1 MAIRTFESV
10 VEAKWLAH
18 AAGVVETQGFPMVSA
33 AHAVGASSAAARVS
47 AGAGQ
52 EAPAPVVHTAG
63 ALRASRSRRD
73 FAQNVHEFPCI
84 CDYRR

>member
-52 EAPAPVVHTAG
+52 EAPAPVVHITG
-63 ALRASRSRRD
+63 PLRGPRSRQT
-73 FAQNVHEFPCI
+73 FAQKV
-84 CDYRR
+84 R